1 MENERI
7 ELSQERVKEIF
18 TSGEALQWAKN
29 VFNGVALSEEEKS
42 FSSMIDDLVKDADK
56 YGKTSA
62 KEDIA
67 QIVLQIIEPEVYAP
81 PTELLGEMFRAGSYD
96 EFDKVKIRKSYKN
109 TLIAYESAPRTGNVP
124 KSYLDFEVGTVVEK
138 HLQVE
143 TEIPM
148 SNLRRDGALGV
159 ATLAIFALQEFE
171 AKRYALVMNHIDT
184 LLAGGDNVFTYTG
197 AITKTAVDD
206 FTGYLNDYCFE
217 GIPSAVGL
225 STTMRAL
232 CKVTGMENWYSEAM
246 KDKVNQAT
254 MLDIYNGTNL
264 VSVKAGKKMGNGET
278 LLPSDVVIGFA
289 GQIGQ
294 LYNKGSMRTLVTND
308 NNPEVISIKFT
319 GVEFGFSIEK
329 PEKIAKLK
337 KTA

>member
-1 MENERI
+1 MERI
-7 ELSQERVKEIF
+7 ELSEDRIKDIF

-29 VFNGVALSEEEKS
+29 VYRGVSLSEEEKA
-42 FSSMIDDLVKDADK
+42 FSEMINDVVKEADK

-67 QIVLQIIEPEVYAP
+67 EVVLKIIEPEIFSA
-81 PTELLGEMFRAGSYD
+81 PTELLGEMFRAGSYE
-96 EFDKVKIRKSYKN
+96 EFDKIKVRKSYKN

-124 KSYLDFEVGTVVEK
+124 KSYLDFEAGTVVEK
-138 HLQVE
+138 HLQLE
-143 TEIPM
+143 TELPM

-159 ATLAIFALQEFE
+159 ATLAIYALQEFE
-171 AKRYALVMNHIDT
+171 AKRYALVMNHVDS
-184 LLAGGDNVFTYTG
+184 LLTGGDNVFTYTS

-225 STTMRAL
+225 SSTMRTVSR
-232 CKVTGMENWYSEAM
+232 VTGMENWYSEAM

-254 MLDIYNGTNL
+254 MLDIYNGTKL
-264 VSVKAGKKMGNGET
+264 VSVKAGKKMGNGDT
-278 LLPSDVVIGFA
+278 LLPADIVIGFA
-289 GQIGQ
+289 GQIGE
-294 LYNKGSMRTLVTND
+294 LYTKGSMRTLVTND
-308 NNPEVISIKFT
+308 NNSEVISIKFT
-319 GVEFGFSIEK
+319 GVEFGFLIDK